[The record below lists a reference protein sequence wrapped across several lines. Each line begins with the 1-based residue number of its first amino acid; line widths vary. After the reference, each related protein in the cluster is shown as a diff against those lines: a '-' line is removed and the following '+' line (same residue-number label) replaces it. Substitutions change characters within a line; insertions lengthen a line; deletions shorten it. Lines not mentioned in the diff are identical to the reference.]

1 MTWRRLTLPGL
12 LAIALLV
19 GSGLGP
25 ARASDNPSAD
35 AKAAFD
41 AGDYKTAAKILSR
54 LASQG
59 DQAAQYNLAMLYLE
73 GKGVP
78 KDNAK
83 AASLFDD
90 SARQGNP
97 DAALDLGIL
106 LRNGQ
111 GLKQDLERAYM
122 WLQVA
127 IMQLTGQDRATA
139 SRYSKEI
146 AKSLTSDQMKAAQ
159 EMIENCH
166 DVGVEY
172 CD

>member
-1 MTWRRLTLPGL
+1 MMRYGL
-12 LAIALLV
+12 SFSSFLAIAFLIWI
-19 GSGLGP
+19 GAGP
-25 ARASDNPSAD
+25 VLASENPKAD

-41 AGDYKTAAKILSR
+41 AGDFKTAAEILSR

-78 KDNAK
+78 KDDAM
-83 AASLFDD
+83 AASLFED

-97 DAALDLGIL
+97 GAALDLGIL
-106 LRNGQ
+106 FRNGQ
-111 GLKQDLERAYM
+111 GIRKDLERAYM
-122 WLQVA
+122 WLQMA
-127 IMQLTGQDRATA
+127 MIQLTGRDRSTA
-139 SRYSKEI
+139 ARYSKEI
-146 AKSLTSDQMKAAQ
+146 AKSLSSDQMQAAQ
-159 EMIENCH
+159 DMIENCR

>member
-1 MTWRRLTLPGL
+1 MKYWLAALVFAFTFCVTL
-12 LAIALLV
+12 AM
-19 GSGLGP
+19 
-25 ARASDNPSAD
+25 ASDNPTAD

-41 AGDYKTAAKILSR
+41 AGDYKAAAQILSR

-78 KDNAK
+78 KDDAM
-83 AASLFDD
+83 AASLFED

-97 DAALDLGIL
+97 GAALDLGIL

-111 GLKQDLERAYM
+111 GLKQDLEHAYM

-139 SRYSKEI
+139 SRYAKEI
-146 AKSLTSDQMKAAQ
+146 AKSLSSDQMQDAQ
-159 EMIENCH
+159 DMVENCRT
-166 DVGVEY
+166 VGVEY

>member
-1 MTWRRLTLPGL
+1 MTLRWLTLPCL
-12 LAIALLV
+12 LAIVLLA
-19 GSGLGP
+19 GLGL
-25 ARASDNPSAD
+25 AHASDSPTAD

-41 AGDYKTAAKILSR
+41 AGDYKTAAQILSR

-83 AASLFDD
+83 AASLFED

-106 LRNGQ
+106 FRNGE
-111 GLKQDLERAYM
+111 GLKQNLERAYM

-146 AKSLTSDQMKAAQ
+146 AKSLTSKQMQAAQ
-159 EMIENCH
+159 DMIENCR

>member
-1 MTWRRLTLPGL
+1 MTRRGLTLPCL
-12 LAIALLV
+12 LAIVLLAGFGLSPAL
-19 GSGLGP
+19 
-25 ARASDNPSAD
+25 ASDNPKAG

-41 AGDYKTAAKILSR
+41 AGDYKTAAQILSH

-59 DQAAQYNLAMLYLE
+59 DQAAQYNLATLYLE

-83 AASLFDD
+83 AASLFED

-97 DAALDLGIL
+97 DAALDLGVL

-111 GLKQDLERAYM
+111 GLKQDLEHAYM

-139 SRYSKEI
+139 SRYAKEI
-146 AKSLTSDQMKAAQ
+146 AKSLSSDQMQDAQ
-159 EMIENCH
+159 DMVENCRT
-166 DVGVEY
+166 VGVEY